1 MTVPTAVVTQEE
13 WHARRE
19 ALLVK
24 EKELTCARDALAA
37 ERRRL
42 PMVRVEKDYVFEGPE
57 GEVGLLDLFEGRRQ
71 LIVYRF
77 FLDPGMQIASYPED
91 GCPGCTMFADNLP
104 NLIHLHA
111 RDTTMAVVSAGSQ
124 EAISAYRARMG
135 WADWPW
141 YTTRDGFSADF
152 DVDQWFGI
160 NVFLRDGDEI
170 YRSYYTTARA
180 AEELSSVWALLDI
193 TPFGRQETF
202 QDAPDGVPQDR
213 TGSWVRRSDEYSPDE
228 LAGGR
233 A

>member
-71 LIVYRF
+71 
-77 FLDPGMQIASYPED
+77 
-91 GCPGCTMFADNLP
+91 
-104 NLIHLHA
+104 
-111 RDTTMAVVSAGSQ
+111 
-124 EAISAYRARMG
+124 
-135 WADWPW
+135 
-141 YTTRDGFSADF
+141 
-152 DVDQWFGI
+152 
-160 NVFLRDGDEI
+160 
-170 YRSYYTTARA
+170 
-180 AEELSSVWALLDI
+180 
-193 TPFGRQETF
+193 ETF